1 MSYKLETHYPHDNP
15 CNIDKQKTEFNE
27 IMKGQNKKKKK
38 EFKTNTRLS
47 SENNQENNT

>member
-27 IMKGQNKKKKK
+27 IMKGQKKKKK